1 MRKHSPGPYHESN
14 TLVMQLIWK
23 EAQLHALWHE
33 QKKTFITP
41 NDRSELRGLLLRAL
55 ILNVECQTWEDSLP
69 SSWSCHIV
77 PNSVDTRQHYATK
90 WQKIVLE
97 GRGAPGEIR
106 TFSTLKRYCIWMS
119 FRTSRMILLRDI
131 LEMLNWMFR
140 IPESE
145 QDAPSPHERMDSA
158 QLLPAPRQNADNST
172 ITSLTNLS
180 LRIFYN
186 SITMQLVGLIEE
198 GCSAV
203 FGNLTVPVDKK
214 SPEDTMGVKGYNLI
228 WPLGTMDSMLS
239 SGLVPDSSA
248 STVAASPSSRTST
261 PRRVRNVLHNTE
273 SPATTQHDSR
283 HNSASPPHAPPQSPA
298 GTTHKTPHSFDTT
311 PRHPHDAPIAL
322 PSLDFETAAP
332 HTMDVAA
339 KREWLNSILYY
350 IGTELGIKKALA
362 VPITEGYIPVVK
374 PRVDRAL
381 GK

>member
-14 TLVMQLIWK
+14 TIVMLLIWK

-33 QKKTFITP
+33 QKKMLMTP

-69 SSWSCHIV
+69 SSWSCHII

-90 WQKIVLE
+90 WEKIVLE

-158 QLLPAPRQNADNST
+158 LLLPAPKRNADNST

-180 LRIFYN
+180 LRILY
-186 SITMQLVGLIEE
+186 SSTTMQLVGLIEE

-214 SPEDTMGVKGYNLI
+214 SPEDTMSVKGYNLI
-228 WPLGTMDSMLS
+228 WPLGTRYSPLGWCQTRVLLQLLLLRHRELQLRVKSEMSYMTPNLQLLPNTT
-239 SGLVPDSSA
+239 LV
-248 STVAASPSSRTST
+248 
-261 PRRVRNVLHNTE
+261 
-273 SPATTQHDSR
+273 TTL
-283 HNSASPPHAPPQSPA
+283 
-298 GTTHKTPHSFDTT
+298 
-311 PRHPHDAPIAL
+311 PRHRTPLHSPQ
-322 PSLDFETAAP
+322 PT
-332 HTMDVAA
+332 
-339 KREWLNSILYY
+339 R
-350 IGTELGIKKALA
+350 
-362 VPITEGYIPVVK
+362 
-374 PRVDRAL
+374 
-381 GK
+381 